1 MARYLTRQYAH
12 HTSTVRV
19 RVVLVRQKRRG
30 VHGVPVRF
38 LEPDGMERGVK
49 EGSSSFP
56 PQLPSNAV
64 QVRGGVVWGWGILGN
79 VASCRLCGAC
89 NELIIVRV

>member
-1 MARYLTRQYAH
+1 MV
-12 HTSTVRV
+12 S
-19 RVVLVRQKRRG
+19 
-30 VHGVPVRF
+30 PVRF

-56 PQLPSNAV
+56 PRLPSNGV

-79 VASCRLCGAC
+79 VASCRLCGGWDGP
-89 NELIIVRV
+89 IIVHVSETAGVFHCVVRLVCC